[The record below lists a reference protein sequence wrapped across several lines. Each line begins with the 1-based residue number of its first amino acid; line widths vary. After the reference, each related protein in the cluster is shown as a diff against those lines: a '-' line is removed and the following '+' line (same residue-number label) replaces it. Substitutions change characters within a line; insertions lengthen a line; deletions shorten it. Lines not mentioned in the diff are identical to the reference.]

1 MQFLGLTI
9 TRTKATAPLQRVD
22 ADRGWWP
29 VLREWTTGAWQTN
42 VTVSTETVLTYSAV
56 YACISLIAS
65 DIAKM
70 GLQLLERGAADIW
83 TPTENAAYS
92 PVLRKPNHYQT
103 RIKFIESWL
112 IAKLI
117 QGNAYI
123 LKVRD
128 NRNVVINLY
137 PLDPFRVRPLIAPDG
152 SVFYELKKD
161 LLSGLETDVP
171 AIPAREIIHDPMA
184 AFYHPLV
191 GISPISACGLAAT
204 QGIQIQDTSTKF
216 FAGGSTPGGVLTAPG
231 TIAQETA
238 DRMKAYWDAN
248 FTGANVGKVAVLGDG
263 LKYEAMTVKA
273 TDAQLIEQLRW
284 TAENVCTAFHV
295 PPYMIG
301 IGTAPTYNNIEA
313 LNQQYYSQC
322 LQTHIESIE
331 LLLDEGLELGKNYA
345 TAFNLD
351 DLLRMDSATKM
362 TTVKEGVGGGIYA
375 PNEARAKFNLPPKP
389 GGDTPYLQQQY
400 YSLDAL
406 NKRDQAEPV
415 PPTPTEPVAPPSAE
429 EPDEERDEER
439 GFDVDRFK
447 MLMTVEAMV
456 QAQENAMQ
464 VPYAA

>member
-1 MQFLGLTI
+1 MQLFGLTI
-9 TRTKATAPLQRVD
+9 TRTKSTAPLQRVD

-29 VLREWTTGAWQTN
+29 LVRDWMTGAWQTN
-42 VTVSTETVLTYSAV
+42 VTVTTETVLTYSAV

-70 GLQLLERGAADIW
+70 GLQLLARGPGDIW

-128 NRNVVINLY
+128 NRNVVVSLY
-137 PLDPFRVRPLIAPDG
+137 PLDPFRVRPLVAPDG

-171 AIPAREIIHDPMA
+171 AIPAREIIHDPMDA
-184 AFYHPLV
+184 TFYHPLV
-191 GISPISACGLAAT
+191 GISPLSACGLAAT
-204 QGIQIQDTSTKF
+204 QGLQIQDTSTKF

-263 LKYEAMTVKA
+263 LKYEAMSVKA

-284 TAENVCTAFHV
+284 TAENVCMAFHV
-295 PPYMIG
+295 PAYMIG
-301 IGTAPTYNNIEA
+301 VGAAPTYNNIEA
-313 LNQQYYSQC
+313 LTQAYYSQC
-322 LQTHIESIE
+322 LQIHIESIE
-331 LLLDEGLELGKNYA
+331 ALLDQGLELAKGYA
-345 TAFNLD
+345 TAFDLD
-351 DLLRMDSATKM
+351 DLLRMDSATNM
-362 TTVKEGVGGGIYA
+362 DVVVKSVGGGIHT

-389 GGDTPYLQQQY
+389 GGDTPYMQEQQWPLQ
-400 YSLDAL
+400 LLAA
-406 NKRDQAEPV
+406 RDVPV
-415 PPTPTEPVAPPSAE
+415 RPPTPPNEPPAPAEAPTEPA
-429 EPDEERDEER
+429 EER
-439 GFDVDRFK
+439 GLDLDR
-447 MLMTVEAMV
+447 LEALVLTRAV
-456 QAQENAMQ
+456 QYAQENAR
-464 VPYAA
+464 VADAA